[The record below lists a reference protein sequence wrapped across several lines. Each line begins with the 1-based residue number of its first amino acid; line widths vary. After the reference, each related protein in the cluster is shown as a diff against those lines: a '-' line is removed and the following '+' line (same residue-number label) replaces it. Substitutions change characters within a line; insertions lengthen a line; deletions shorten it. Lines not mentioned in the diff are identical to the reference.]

1 VSHIKV
7 NTDESYDPIG
17 TVANRFLKDV
27 ANHKLLILL
36 DQGLY
41 RHVLFSNGNSKH
53 MHFTLTTTPGRLVFG
68 GDMGCF
74 VFERSPDMFAFFGSD
89 PTRFQPNFGYWHEKL
104 VAVDDD
110 DGSRQYSVRRLREAL
125 ESYLEYPAVELTPAA
140 TEQVRECIDE
150 AVSSLS
156 AGDITD
162 ALDIINSFALS
173 DGDGWVCGNFFADF
187 HEKEITEFT
196 IRYVWACYAIQ
207 WGIAEYN
214 KAKAAAVPVAPEVP
228 K

>member
-1 VSHIKV
+1 MSHIKV

-27 ANHKLLILL
+27 ANHNLLILL

-41 RHVLFSNGNSKH
+41 RHVVFSNGNSKH
-53 MHFTLTTTPGRLVFG
+53 MQFTLTTTPGRLVFG

-104 VAVDDD
+104 VAVDRDD
-110 DGSRQYSVRRLREAL
+110 CSRQYSVRRLREAL
-125 ESYLEYPAVELTPAA
+125 ESYLDCTNVKF

-173 DGDGWVCGNFFADF
+173 DDDGWVFENFFADF

-214 KAKAAAVPVAPEVP
+214 KAKATALPAAAEVP